1 MIATAT
7 RVTQFVRCDVGPRSV
22 GLSMRGVDGVERADR
37 VRPAP
42 HRPEL
47 FGVLPTR
54 GGERPVY
61 RLADHLG
68 MPSRGAS
75 GQVVL
80 LTTAAGAFGLL
91 VDRVSPVIRVPEEAV
106 YPCPVGFGPRERALY
121 SGVVLHDGEPV
132 LMVSPDAVLN
142 AAGASS
148 GHHGEL
154 RFPPGSDRLLVFDVT
169 PDPQQGGRP
178 VGFGVPAGWVVE
190 IADVGEFTPLPAA
203 THLRGVMSWRNRP
216 AGVIDLAAWVGLR
229 PAAEGVS
236 RVVGVRTSRGVVAFV
251 TGTGVKL
258 VGKGTPH
265 IVSRRAW
272 QLNDARVLGVLDFDD
287 VSVVLPQWALVA

>member
-1 MIATAT
+1 
-7 RVTQFVRCDVGPRSV
+7 
-22 GLSMRGVDGVERADR
+22 VERADR

-54 GGERPVY
+54 GGERPIF

-68 MPSRGAS
+68 MPARGVS

-91 VDRVSPVIRVPEEAV
+91 VDRVSPVIRTPEDAV
-106 YPCPVGFGPRERALY
+106 HPCPVGFGPRERAVY
-121 SGVVLHDGEPV
+121 SGVLLHDGEPV
-132 LMVSPDAVLN
+132 LMVSPDAVLKD
-142 AAGASS
+142 SPES
-148 GHHGEL
+148 TGHRAEVQ
-154 RFPPGSDRLLVFDVT
+154 FPPGSDRLLVFDVT

-203 THLRGVMSWRNRP
+203 THLRGVTGWRNRP
-216 AGVIDLAAWVGLR
+216 ASVIDLAAWVGLR
-229 PAAEGVS
+229 PATETIS
-236 RVVGVRTSRGVVAFV
+236 RVVGVRTARGVMAFV

-265 IVSRRAW
+265 ILSRRPW
-272 QLNDARVLGVLDFDD
+272 QLNDDRVLGVLDFDD
-287 VSVVLPQWALVA
+287 VSVVLPQVALLA